1 MRHFIARH
9 LHRLCLPALLLLGVA
24 GARAQSAWPLWNAY
38 SARFIDAQ
46 GRVIDPHRGE
56 ITTSEGQSYAL
67 FFALVQN
74 DRPTFNRVLAW
85 TRDNLAAGDMGARL
99 PGWKWGKDK
108 AGNWKLLDAGS
119 AADSDCWIAYSVLE
133 AGRLWNEP
141 AYTALAHKMLG
152 LIARQEVTE
161 LPGFGVMLMPGATE
175 NWTHQRV
182 WTVNASYL
190 PLFVIQRFAEADA
203 AGPWEKIAGNIPL
216 LLSDATRRG
225 FAMDWNDYTPG
236 QGFQPAPPPGPSQ
249 AAKPTAP
256 APAKL
261 VAPTKSGGM
270 PPSASSAAME
280 GSVANPGVSP
290 SAPAEP
296 TPQPA
301 VGSYDAIR
309 VYLWAGMLDSAAH
322 GRSAVLNSLAG
333 MGAYLADHDA
343 PPEKVDA
350 DGTPLAQ
357 DGPVG
362 FSAAVLPYL
371 DALPNTAKAVT
382 EQRARLSA
390 QLDPAT
396 GLYGKDPAYY
406 DQNLTL
412 FATGFLAERF
422 RFSARGELMVE
433 WKQQ

>member
-1 MRHFIARH
+1 MRHFLARL
-9 LHRLCLPALLLLGVA
+9 LHSLWLPVLLLA
-24 GARAQSAWPLWNAY
+24 GAAGTRAQSAWPLWSAY
-38 SARFIDAQ
+38 AARFIDAQ
-46 GRVIDPHRGE
+46 GRVIDPHRGN

-74 DRPTFNRVLAW
+74 DKPTFDRVLAW
-85 TRDNLAAGDMGARL
+85 TRDNLAAGDLGARL
-99 PGWKWGKDK
+99 PGWKWGKDP

-119 AADSDCWIAYSVLE
+119 ASDSDCWIAYSLLE
-133 AGRLWNEP
+133 AGRLWHEP
-141 AYTALAHKMLG
+141 GYAALAHKMLG
-152 LIARQEVTE
+152 LIARQEVAE
-161 LPGFGVMLMPGATE
+161 LPGFGPMLMPGATAS
-175 NWTHQRV
+175 WTHQHV
-182 WTVNASYL
+182 WTVNSSYL
-190 PLFVIQRFAEADA
+190 PLFLIQRFAEADP
-203 AGPWEKIAGNIPL
+203 AGPWGKIAANIPL
-216 LLSDATRRG
+216 LLADADRRG

-236 QGFQPAPPPGPSQ
+236 RGFQPAPPPVSPP
-249 AAKPTAP
+249 AAKPANAATPKSPVTAKE
-256 APAKL
+256 AHSA
-261 VAPTKSGGM
+261 A
-270 PPSASSAAME
+270 SASQEVAA
-280 GSVANPGVSP
+280 P
-290 SAPAEP
+290 PAL
-296 TPQPA
+296 
-301 VGSYDAIR
+301 GSYDAIR
-309 VYLWAGMLDSAAH
+309 VYLWAGMLDPAAR

-333 MGAYLADHDA
+333 MAAYLADHGA

-371 DALPNTAKAVT
+371 SALPNTAKPAA
-382 EQRARLSA
+382 EQRARLSS

-412 FATGFLAERF
+412 FATGFLAQKF